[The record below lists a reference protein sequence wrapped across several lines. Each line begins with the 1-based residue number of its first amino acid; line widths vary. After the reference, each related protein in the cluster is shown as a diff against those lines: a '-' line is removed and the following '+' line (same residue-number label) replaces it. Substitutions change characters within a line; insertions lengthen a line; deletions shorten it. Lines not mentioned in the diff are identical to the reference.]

1 MSLADVM
8 GGSGLSA
15 WAEAGL
21 LLTFAVFAA
30 VTIRAFSRRNR
41 ESFERARL
49 LPLEDEAPPAAAAV
63 PGAAEQERN

>member
-21 LLTFAVFAA
+21 LLTVAVFAA

-41 ESFERARL
+41 ESFERARF
-49 LPLEDEAPPAAAAV
+49 LPLEDDARSATTVPDAAA
-63 PGAAEQERN
+63 QERN